1 MSPEL
6 PTWSEHLA
14 WVDDTEFAVLMRQ
27 REGTGRPLGDREFL
41 KQMGELISRDLLP
54 QKRGPKG
61 PREKPKAGQGVVLG
75 IGGSLGRVRLD
86 RIIWGHDPKCVRSA
100 SLHFRIWVMSPDYPR
115 PLRAGGNCC

>member
-1 MSPEL
+1 
-6 PTWSEHLA
+6 LA

-86 RIIWGHDPKCVRSA
+86 RI
-100 SLHFRIWVMSPDYPR
+100 
-115 PLRAGGNCC
+115 